1 MSNKIKV
8 LLVDDHPL
16 VREGLVNLINQQ
28 AGLEV
33 CGEAG
38 SEPQALE
45 MAAMANP
52 DVAVVDIT
60 LENGSGLE
68 LLKSLKA
75 GYPSVKALVLSMH
88 DESLYAER
96 ALQAGARGYIMKR
109 EAAKKVI
116 AGIHAV
122 HAGQIF
128 VSEKISSA
136 LTEKFIGGGSAK
148 DASPVEQLSDREL
161 QVFELIGR
169 GQGTRQISETLH
181 VGFKTVQ
188 AYQARIKEK
197 LNLANASELM
207 RAAIRWSD
215 SRQQK

>member
-16 VREGLVNLINQQ
+16 VRDGLVNLINQQ
-28 AGLEV
+28 PGLEV
-33 CGEAG
+33 CGEVG
-38 SEPQALE
+38 SEAE
-45 MAAMANP
+45 AMVAAARLQP

-60 LENGSGLE
+60 LETGSGIE

-75 GYPSVKALVLSMH
+75 AHPEVKTLVLSMH
-88 DESLYAER
+88 DEALYAER
-96 ALQAGARGYIMKR
+96 ALHAGARGYIMKR
-109 EAAKKVI
+109 EAAKRII
-116 AGIHAV
+116 AGIQAV
-122 HAGQIF
+122 HAGQMF
-128 VSEKISSA
+128 VSEKISA
-136 LTEKFIGGGSAK
+136 AMAEKFVSGKSA
-148 DASPVEQLSDREL
+148 STTPVEQLSDREL
-161 QVFELIGR
+161 QVFELVGR
-169 GQGTRQISETLH
+169 GQTTRQISESLH

-207 RAAIRWSD
+207 REAIRWNE

>member
-16 VREGLVNLINQQ
+16 VRDGLVNLINQQ
-28 AGLEV
+28 PGLEV
-33 CGEAG
+33 CGEVG
-38 SEPQALE
+38 SEAE
-45 MAAMANP
+45 AMVAAARLQP

-60 LENGSGLE
+60 LETGSGIE

-75 GYPSVKALVLSMH
+75 AHPEVKTLVLSMH
-88 DESLYAER
+88 DDALYAER
-96 ALQAGARGYIMKR
+96 ALHAGARGYIMKR
-109 EAAKKVI
+109 EAAKRII
-116 AGIHAV
+116 AGIQAV
-122 HAGQIF
+122 HAGQMF
-128 VSEKISSA
+128 VSEKISA
-136 LTEKFIGGGSAK
+136 AMAEKFVSGKSA
-148 DASPVEQLSDREL
+148 STTPVEQLSDREL
-161 QVFELIGR
+161 QVFELVGR
-169 GQGTRQISETLH
+169 GQTTRQISESLH

-207 RAAIRWSD
+207 REAIRWNE

>member
-16 VREGLVNLINQQ
+16 VRDGLVNLINQQ
-28 AGLEV
+28 PGLEV
-33 CGEAG
+33 CGEVG
-38 SEPQALE
+38 SEAE
-45 MAAMANP
+45 AMAAAARLQP

-60 LENGSGLE
+60 LETGSGIE

-75 GYPSVKALVLSMH
+75 AHPEVKTLVLSMH
-88 DESLYAER
+88 DEALYAER
-96 ALQAGARGYIMKR
+96 ALHAGALGYIMKR
-109 EAAKKVI
+109 EAAKRII
-116 AGIHAV
+116 AGIQAV
-122 HAGQIF
+122 HAGQMF
-128 VSEKISSA
+128 VSEKISA
-136 LTEKFIGGGSAK
+136 AMAEKFVRGKSA
-148 DASPVEQLSDREL
+148 STTPVEQLSDREL
-161 QVFELIGR
+161 QVFELVGR
-169 GQGTRQISETLH
+169 GQTTRQISESLH

-207 RAAIRWSD
+207 REAIRWNE

>member
-1 MSNKIKV
+1 MPNKIKV

-16 VREGLVNLINQQ
+16 VRDGLVNLINQQ
-28 AGLEV
+28 PGLEV

-38 SEPQALE
+38 SEAEALT
-45 MAAMANP
+45 AAARLQP

-60 LENGSGLE
+60 LETGSGIE
-68 LLKSLKA
+68 LLKNLKA
-75 GYPSVKALVLSMH
+75 AHPEVKTLVLSMH

-96 ALQAGARGYIMKR
+96 ALHAGARGYIMKR
-109 EAAKKVI
+109 EAAKRII
-116 AGIHAV
+116 AGIQAV
-122 HAGQIF
+122 HAGQMF
-128 VSEKISSA
+128 VSEKISA
-136 LTEKFIGGGSAK
+136 AMAEKFVSGKSA
-148 DASPVEQLSDREL
+148 STTPVEQLSDREL
-161 QVFELIGR
+161 QVFELVGR
-169 GQGTRQISETLH
+169 GQTTRQISESLH

-207 RAAIRWSD
+207 REAIRWNE

>member
-16 VREGLVNLINQQ
+16 VRDGLVNLINQQ
-28 AGLEV
+28 PGLEV
-33 CGEAG
+33 CGEVG
-38 SEPQALE
+38 SEAE
-45 MAAMANP
+45 AMVAAARLQP

-60 LENGSGLE
+60 LETGSGIE

-75 GYPSVKALVLSMH
+75 AHPEVKTLVLSMH
-88 DESLYAER
+88 DEALYAER
-96 ALQAGARGYIMKR
+96 ALHAGARGYIMKR
-109 EAAKKVI
+109 EAAKRII
-116 AGIHAV
+116 AGIQAV
-122 HAGQIF
+122 HAGQMF
-128 VSEKISSA
+128 VSEKISA
-136 LTEKFIGGGSAK
+136 AMAEKFFSGKSA
-148 DASPVEQLSDREL
+148 STTPVEQLSDREL
-161 QVFELIGR
+161 QVFELVGR
-169 GQGTRQISETLH
+169 GQTTRQISESLH

-207 RAAIRWSD
+207 REAIRWNE

>member
-16 VREGLVNLINQQ
+16 VRDGLVNLINQQ
-28 AGLEV
+28 PGLEV
-33 CGEAG
+33 CGEVG
-38 SEPQALE
+38 SEAE
-45 MAAMANP
+45 AMAAAARLQP

-60 LENGSGLE
+60 LETGSGIE

-75 GYPSVKALVLSMH
+75 AHPEVKTLVLSMH
-88 DESLYAER
+88 DEALYAER
-96 ALQAGARGYIMKR
+96 ALHAGARGYIMKR
-109 EAAKKVI
+109 EAAKRIV
-116 AGIHAV
+116 AGIQAV
-122 HAGQIF
+122 HAGQMF
-128 VSEKISSA
+128 VSEKISA
-136 LTEKFIGGGSAK
+136 AMAEKFVSGKSA
-148 DASPVEQLSDREL
+148 STTPVEQLSDREL
-161 QVFELIGR
+161 QVFELVGR
-169 GQGTRQISETLH
+169 GQTTRQISESLH

-207 RAAIRWSD
+207 REAIRWNE

>member
-8 LLVDDHPL
+8 VLVDDHPL

-28 AGLEV
+28 PGLEV
-33 CGEAG
+33 CGEAAN
-38 SEPQALE
+38 EPQALE
-45 MAAMANP
+45 LIGRLLP
-52 DVAVVDIT
+52 DVVVVDIT

-68 LLKSLKA
+68 LLKNIRA
-75 GYPSVKALVLSMH
+75 GHPGVQTLVLSMH

-96 ALQAGARGYIMKR
+96 ALHAGARGYIMKR
-109 EAAKKVI
+109 EAANKVI
-116 AGIHAV
+116 AGIQAV
-122 HAGQIF
+122 HEG
-128 VSEKISSA
+128 ELYISDKVKA
-136 LTEKFIGGGSAK
+136 TMAEKFVGGRAAA

-169 GQGTRQISETLH
+169 GQGTRQISEQLH

-197 LNLANASELM
+197 LHLTNATELM
-207 RAAIRWSD
+207 RAAMHWYES
-215 SRQQK
+215 KGGK

>member
-16 VREGLVNLINQQ
+16 VRDGLVNLINQQ
-28 AGLEV
+28 PGLEV

-38 SEPQALE
+38 SEAEALT
-45 MAAMANP
+45 AAARLQP

-60 LENGSGLE
+60 LETGSGIE
-68 LLKSLKA
+68 LLKNLKA
-75 GYPSVKALVLSMH
+75 AHPEVKTLVLSMH
-88 DESLYAER
+88 DEALYAER
-96 ALQAGARGYIMKR
+96 ALHAGARGYIMKR
-109 EAAKKVI
+109 EAAKRII
-116 AGIHAV
+116 AGIQAV
-122 HAGQIF
+122 HAGQMF
-128 VSEKISSA
+128 VSEKISA
-136 LTEKFIGGGSAK
+136 AMAEKFVSGKSA
-148 DASPVEQLSDREL
+148 STTPVEQLSDREL
-161 QVFELIGR
+161 QVFELVGR
-169 GQGTRQISETLH
+169 GQTTRQISESLH

-207 RAAIRWSD
+207 REAIRWNE